1 MFWFAA
7 FLALLIG
14 KTLSQ
19 DIILWEFGIGRLASG
34 QTTLPLEL
42 IGTPDGGLS
51 TTYLY
56 QVVSTGIV
64 VSRTIIASA
73 SGWVEHF
80 APTHEIQCN
89 FFPSQTASGVCF
101 DETQT
106 NSGTPTPVV
115 LAVITPSGFGSSTGG
130 NPSSTETSSSALPPQ
145 TPVQT
150 INATTSPT
158 NSISTTTPTPSHGL
172 SVGVIIGVTVAGTLA
187 LCVLGVLVW
196 CLLRRRQRQSTGA
209 DQAELGMTTAE
220 TIAPFLYAPR
230 VIPDTEIHTDPPPYY
245 TSSEGISAASG
256 SISTEALSA
265 PTTLA
270 HSIRPRT
277 SAKG

>member
-7 FLALLIG
+7 SLALLIG
-14 KTLSQ
+14 KSLSQ

-64 VSRTIIASA
+64 ASA

-80 APTHEIQCN
+80 APTHEIQ
-89 FFPSQTASGVCF
+89 SSGVCF

-150 INATTSPT
+150 INATRSPT